1 VHIISVF
8 IVQNVVE
15 ITLTLFTRNDHC
27 QNWA

>member
-15 ITLTLFTRNDHC
+15 TTHFDTFY
-27 QNWA
+27 